1 MDRGFD
7 LWSETFDQPVA
18 DLLAVRDSIARSIV
32 ATLRLSPQ
40 PVAGAATSDSAYR
53 AYLLGRAERDP
64 ERAVA
69 EFAEAV
75 RLDST
80 FAPAWA
86 GLAEAYAGELLADT
100 RTPAEPAEAAR
111 AAADRALAL
120 DGRSARALLA
130 RGIVRL
136 TYDRAWVPAGDDL
149 RRAAAL
155 DPDDPA
161 PAHWRSHLFLAQHL
175 IDSSLAASAET
186 ISRSPLDPAGLLHLA
201 WHYAMAGADTLAAS
215 TLAGVPIDSALLAT
229 DRHLPLLVEIA
240 ADSASAFTTLSEELA
255 ASPGRLDVLAELARL
270 HALAERPD
278 TARALL
284 ARMQAPRDS
293 RLGITLR
300 TRAGPCGTRG
310 APGRVRRAGPGPG
323 PARPRGGRAAARSTA
338 RGTPAGPPLRG
349 AGAPSTGR
357 LESRDLDAP
366 RLPGPGP

>member
-1 MDRGFD
+1 
-7 LWSETFDQPVA
+7 
-18 DLLAVRDSIARSIV
+18 
-32 ATLRLSPQ
+32 
-40 PVAGAATSDSAYR
+40 VAGFS
-53 AYLLGRAERDP
+53 
-64 ERAVA
+64 
-69 EFAEAV
+69 EAV

-86 GLAEAYAGELLADT
+86 GLAEAYVGELLADT
-100 RTPAEPAEAAR
+100 RTPRDPAEAAR
-111 AAADRALAL
+111 AAAERALAL
-120 DGRSARALLA
+120 DGRSAQALLA

-136 TYDRAWVPAGDDL
+136 TYDRAWAPASDDL

-175 IDSSLAASAET
+175 VDSSLAASAET
-186 ISRSPLDPAGLLHLA
+186 ISRSPLDPGGLLHLA

-215 TLAGVPIDSALLAT
+215 TLAGVPIDSALLAN

-284 ARMQAPRDS
+284 ASMQAPRDS
-293 RLGITLR
+293 VWVSPYALALVHAALGERRAAFAELERALDQHDPAVIALLLDPRLAGLR
-300 TRAGPCGTRG
+300 RDRRFAGL
-310 APGRVRRAGPGPG
+310 VRRL
-323 PARPRGGRAAARSTA
+323 PA
-338 RGTPAGPPLRG
+338 
-349 AGAPSTGR
+349 
-357 LESRDLDAP
+357 D
-366 RLPGPGP
+366 